1 MPPAR
6 SNKRQAPPGGSA
18 SAAAGRAAAAAPG
31 EQPAN
36 AERGLQPALVKEFL
50 EMIQRRDRLGPEFMN
65 DDERR
70 QWDEYLDSVPASAA
84 ESADGRLHWTSPG
97 CNRNYLRPTS
107 SFPGADFE
115 VCPQLTHITHHPK
128 TIHTFWVYSLWLR

>member
-50 EMIQRRDRLGPEFMN
+50 EMIQRRDHLGPEFMN

-84 ESADGRLHWTSPG
+84 ESADGKSLVPVQMPAKCKPRARVGHHSLSLFLLHPIG
-97 CNRNYLRPTS
+97 I
-107 SFPGADFE
+107 GAT
-115 VCPQLTHITHHPK
+115 LA
-128 TIHTFWVYSLWLR
+128 SL